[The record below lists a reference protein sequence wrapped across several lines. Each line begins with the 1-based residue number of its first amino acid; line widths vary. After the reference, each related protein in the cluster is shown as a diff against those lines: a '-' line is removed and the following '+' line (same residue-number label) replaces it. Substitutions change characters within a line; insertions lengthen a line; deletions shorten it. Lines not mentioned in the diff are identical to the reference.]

1 MWITVIAILIYLEI
15 LQVGL
20 FFMLKGSAEKP
31 GLSIFIPVYGL
42 KYITRTGKIKILSVP
57 VEKPFGFFAELLVI
71 AFLCA
76 LYWKWGVDNLDQGVH
91 LARADY
97 GSSRRHLPRIVLSC
111 RGEVRVER
119 LRKFFRLEKS
129 CLRRFVFPYSPRAV
143 HLFGEGIFKVIYRRK

>member
-76 LYWKWGVDNLDQGVH
+76 LKAYTWLGQIMVLPVVICLGLCYLAVVKSALNVCGSFSGWKRVVC
-91 LARADY
+91 A
-97 GSSRRHLPRIVLSC
+97 VLSFLILP
-111 RGEVRVER
+111 VP
-119 LRKFFRLEKS
+119 FI
-129 CLRRFVFPYSPRAV
+129 YSAKG
-143 HLFGEGIFKVIYRRK
+143 FAK

>member
-31 GLSIFIPVYGL
+31 GLSIFVPVYGL

-76 LYWKWGVDNLDQGVH
+76 LYWKWGVDNLTIKAYTWLGQIMVLPVVICLGLCY
-91 LARADY
+91 LAVVKSALNVC
-97 GSSRRHLPRIVLSC
+97 GSFSGWKRVVCAVLSFLILP
-111 RGEVRVER
+111 VP
-119 LRKFFRLEKS
+119 FI
-129 CLRRFVFPYSPRAV
+129 YSAKG
-143 HLFGEGIFKVIYRRK
+143 FSK